1 MRISNGYKQFFLI
14 QESLEL
20 LLLLEKNNK
29 YILTKRIEKH
39 QISNR

>member
-1 MRISNGYKQFFLI
+1 MRISNRYKQFFLI

-29 YILTKRIEKH
+29 YISTRRKRIEKH
-39 QISNR
+39 